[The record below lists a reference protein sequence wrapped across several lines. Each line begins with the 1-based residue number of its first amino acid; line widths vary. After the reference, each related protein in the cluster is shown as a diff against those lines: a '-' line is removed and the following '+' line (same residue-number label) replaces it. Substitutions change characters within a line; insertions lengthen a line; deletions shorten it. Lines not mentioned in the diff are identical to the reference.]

1 VRSEEQL
8 MEELEYDLVY
18 RSFVGLGMDDPVWVP
33 T

>member
-1 VRSEEQL
+1 VRSEGQL
-8 MEELEYDLVY
+8 MEDPEYNLLY